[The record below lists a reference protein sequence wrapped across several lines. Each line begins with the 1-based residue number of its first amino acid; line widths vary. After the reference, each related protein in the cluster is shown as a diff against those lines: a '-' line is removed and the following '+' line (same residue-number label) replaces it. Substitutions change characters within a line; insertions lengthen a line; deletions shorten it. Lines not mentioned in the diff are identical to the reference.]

1 MASRSR
7 SRQDSAAPFA
17 RCFMISAETSFLVQE
32 TCDQGREDSA
42 RHISTIQPKGGARP
56 PANQRARTR
65 EVYTK
70 SCASKPPRF
79 LGFAK
84 ACPGRSP
91 IASMAGV
98 SVRLPAAARRRFA
111 SGGEGRR
118 HRSLPR
124 QIQGQ
129 LHSRSRRGRPFRRFL
144 NAFPREI
151 GDGDAIS

>member
-1 MASRSR
+1 MAGR

-32 TCDQGREDSA
+32 TCDQRREDSA
-42 RHISTIQPKGGARP
+42 SHISTIQPKGGARP

-84 ACPGRSP
+84 ACPRRSP
-91 IASMAGV
+91 I
-98 SVRLPAAARRRFA
+98 SVYGRSFSKTSCRCAKVFCIWRRRKTA
-111 SGGEGRR
+111 
-118 HRSLPR
+118 RSLPR
-124 QIQGQ
+124 QIQSQ

-151 GDGDAIS
+151 GDGDASS